1 MKDEAMITFEM
12 FLTSDSRVTFTG
24 RQIVMRR
31 RSVDAKL
38 ARNVLVGDLK
48 ELFLITV
55 SIIRIL
61 PETPK
66 QNIRL
71 KQTSS

>member
-1 MKDEAMITFEM
+1 
-12 FLTSDSRVTFTG
+12 
-24 RQIVMRR
+24 MRR

-71 KQTSS
+71 KQKKFQPLQIIVYLHMGQIHQSGNLP